1 MPPRYPL
8 QSIRVHLAEA
18 IEALDR
24 WVAWTRRC
32 RIPAFVKLQKSIV
45 KHRAAILATIEH
57 GLSNGRV
64 KS

>member
-8 QSIRVHLAEA
+8 QSIRLHLAEA
-18 IEALDR
+18 IEAVDR
-24 WVAWTRRC
+24 WAAWARRC
-32 RIPAFVKLQKSIV
+32 RIPVFVKLQKSIV